1 MNDSFGD
8 EGFRDDGLGDKSFH
22 DGSPGDEGISDGR
35 VGDDIFG
42 PGGLIA
48 RHHPNYE
55 YRPGQIEMAEAV
67 RDAIDH
73 GGVALIEAGTGTGK
87 TLAYLIP
94 ALAADRR
101 VIVTTATKAL
111 QEQLHKK
118 DIPFLQEII
127 PREFKAVCMK
137 GRNNYVCLHR
147 LKKAEHTP
155 VLEGLDEVD
164 DFDQV
169 RRWAAETETGDRAE
183 LKDLPENLSFWPKI
197 DARADICLGKKC
209 EEYDNCFITRMRQ
222 QALEADVVIVNHHL
236 FFADL
241 AMRGGDYGSVLPDYG
256 TAIFD
261 EAHEIEDVAATYF
274 GASVSTYRVQELIQ
288 DAGKLVL
295 TEPDRSSEVTK
306 ALSRISARAESFF
319 LATNRM
325 VSDPA
330 RAAAPEAI
338 KEDAIREDAI
348 EGGASTVQGA
358 GRRRPTVWGLSDGR
372 YVMNPGIFLRKQ
384 KGGNPAPTIAGE
396 AFIALMNSV
405 DRLIAELNGVKDA
418 APEVENIVRRAES
431 LKFELEFI
439 VTGEDPTFVYWV
451 EKRGRG
457 LFLYATPID
466 MSAILADRLFS
477 NVHSAVLTSATLTAG
492 GSFDFIKSR
501 LGIGD
506 SREVVI
512 ESHFDFRNQA
522 VLYLPARMPDPRSPG
537 FLKASA
543 DEIVRILDASQG
555 RAFVLFT
562 SISSMRET
570 YEMVRDRI
578 PYPAMI
584 QGQGSKTGL
593 LDWFRATQ
601 GAVLFAT
608 SSFWQGVDVQG
619 EALSCVIISKLPFA
633 VPTDPVVAARQ
644 KHIDKEGGNSFYEYS
659 VPEAIISLKQGLGRL
674 IRSASDRGVLSILDP
689 RLKTKGYGR
698 LFIQSL
704 PPCRLTAKLEDAA
717 SIFG

>member
-1 MNDSFGD
+1 M
-8 EGFRDDGLGDKSFH
+8 E
-22 DGSPGDEGISDGR
+22 
-35 VGDDIFG
+35 DIFG

-67 RDAIDH
+67 SDAIEN
-73 GGVALIEAGTGTGK
+73 GGVALVEAGTGTGK

-94 ALAADRR
+94 ALAAERR

-118 DIPFLQEII
+118 DVPFLQQII

-147 LKKAEHTP
+147 LKKAEQVP

-164 DFDQV
+164 YFDKV
-169 RRWAAETETGDRAE
+169 RRWAAESETGDRAE
-183 LKDLPENLSFWPKI
+183 LTNLPEDLSFWPKI

-209 EEYDNCFITRMRQ
+209 DEYDNCFITRVRQ

-274 GASVSTYRVQELIQ
+274 GASVSTYRVQELVQ
-288 DAGKLVL
+288 DAGKLIL
-295 TEPDRSSEVTK
+295 TEPDRASDVAK
-306 ALSRISARAESFF
+306 ALARIQARAESFF
-319 LATNRM
+319 LATSRM
-325 VSDPA
+325 VNDPA
-330 RAAAPEAI
+330 
-338 KEDAIREDAI
+338 
-348 EGGASTVQGA
+348 SHGA
-358 GRRRPTVWGLSDGR
+358 GSEDSHAGATIIPGPGAPRRTEWGLADGR
-372 YVMNPGIFLRKQ
+372 YVMNPGVFFRKQ
-384 KGGNPAPTIAGE
+384 RGGSLGTTVGGE
-396 AFIALMNSV
+396 AYIALANSI
-405 DRLIAELNGVKDA
+405 DRLIAELNGVKDP

-439 VTGEDPTFVYWV
+439 VVGDDPTFVYWI

-457 LFLYATPID
+457 VFLYATPID
-466 MSAILADRLFS
+466 ISGILAERLFS
-477 NVHSAVLTSATLTAG
+477 NVHSAILTSATLTAG

-501 LGIGD
+501 LGISD
-506 SREVVI
+506 SRDVII
-512 ESHFDFRNQA
+512 ESHFDFRKQA
-522 VLYLPARMPDPRSPG
+522 VLYLPARMPDPRSPA

-562 SISSMRET
+562 SIAAMRQT

-584 QGQGSKTGL
+584 QGQGSKIGL
-593 LDWFRATQ
+593 LDWFRATK

-644 KHIDKEGGNSFYEYS
+644 KYIEKEGGNSFYEYS

-674 IRSASDRGVLSILDP
+674 IRSANDRGVLSILDP

-704 PPCRLTAKLEDAA
+704 PPCRLTGKLEDAA
-717 SIFG
+717 SIFV